1 MQIDSVESSISE
13 RVFIRNLDKSFNFA
27 KHKIY
32 FLKGIII
39 KSTGSWYQVLEETD
53 KTVYEARIRGKFK
66 LIKTRLT
73 NPLAVGD
80 EVEFSLEQDD
90 VAWITKIFPRKN
102 YLIRKSV
109 NLSKEAHI
117 IASNVTVA
125 CFIYTLKFPETS
137 LGFLDRF
144 LACCEAYNIPTLIL
158 FNKMDTLNDE
168 EKQIV
173 ENIEAMYQNIGYNT
187 LNISSYTKL
196 NLNFLIDKIKD
207 KTSVFFGHSG
217 CGKSTL
223 VNAMQPDLHIRTGEI
238 SESQLKG
245 KHTTTFAQMHF
256 WDFGGSVIDTPG
268 VREFAMIDV
277 QKEEIQH
284 YFPEIFKAGRSCKYH
299 NCMHINEPKCKVLED
314 IETGEIEETR
324 YITYLKLMEEAD
336 EMNKN

>member
-1 MQIDSVESSISE
+1 MESETNQI
-13 RVFIRNLDKSFNFA
+13 
-27 KHKIY
+27 
-32 FLKGIII
+32 
-39 KSTGSWYQVLEETD
+39 
-53 KTVYEARIRGKFK
+53 YEARIRGKFK

-80 EVEFSLEQDD
+80 DVEFSLEQDD

-117 IASNVTVA
+117 IASNIDVA

-144 LACCEAYNIPTLIL
+144 LACCEAYNISALIL
-158 FNKMDTLNDE
+158 INKMDVLSDDE
-168 EKQIV
+168 QEIV
-173 ENIEAMYQNIGYNT
+173 ENIKLMYQNIGYDC
-187 LNISSYTKL
+187 LEISSYSGL
-196 NLNFLIDKIKD
+196 NLDILQGKIKD

-223 VNAMQPDLHIRTGEI
+223 VNALQPSLDLRTGEI
-238 SESQLKG
+238 SDTHLKG

-277 QKEEIQH
+277 EKEEIQH
-284 YFPEIFKAGRSCKYH
+284 YFPEIFKLGRICKYH
-299 NCMHINEPKCKVLED
+299 NCLHINEPKCAVLEGL
-314 IETGEIEETR
+314 ESGKIEETR
-324 YITYLKLMEEAD
+324 YFTYLKLMEEA
-336 EMNKN
+336 EENNQT